1 MPRSGDLDESGAR
14 RPPTGLSDP
23 IPVVQPRFEPPP
35 TTFAGLRSPAAD
47 LGVRTRPLTIAS
59 DRSPWVSLPVLA
71 RYRLHHMDVRPPVA
85 HTSLGDLA
93 GVTVATHSPNA
104 HGSRP
109 DRFIEVFRG
118 IPYALAPV
126 GPLRFAPPVPI
137 SPWSGVRMTDR
148 FGPMAPQVP
157 GLLESMLDGG
167 GVAVDED
174 NCLTLN
180 VWTPACDH
188 GNRPVM
194 VWIHGGAFLTG
205 GGAVSW
211 YDGTRFATDGDVV
224 VVTINYR
231 LGVFGFLH
239 LDDAPDSGTAG
250 LADQIEAL
258 RWVQNNIAAFGGD
271 PDRVT
276 VFGESA
282 GAMSI
287 GAMLGAPSA
296 RGLFRRAVLQ
306 SGACANVNSSEQ
318 AELRTTQVCDALGLA
333 AATADQLRAI
343 PAADLLAAQQ
353 QVLSTG
359 GTALPFQPVWGG
371 SLLPVHPLAAIKDG
385 MGAQP
390 EAVLHGTTLDEMR
403 LFTAWDSSLTGI
415 DGDGVVS
422 RARARHGDS
431 AKDVVDLYRSI
442 HPSFEWGQVWSA
454 METDAVFRIPAHDL
468 VNALR
473 TTGVPSWQYVFAWPT
488 PLLGG
493 RMGACHAVEIPF
505 VFNNV
510 RQPGA
515 SQFLGAAQ
523 HLEELSAHMN
533 QAWIRFAH
541 GDAPHPQWP
550 AEDESHPVW
559 RFHNDVTA
567 GLVSDPFGRERSC
580 WHHS

>member
-1 MPRSGDLDESGAR
+1 
-14 RPPTGLSDP
+14 
-23 IPVVQPRFEPPP
+23 
-35 TTFAGLRSPAAD
+35 
-47 LGVRTRPLTIAS
+47 
-59 DRSPWVSLPVLA
+59 
-71 RYRLHHMDVRPPVA
+71 MDVRLPVA
-85 HTSLGDLA
+85 HTPLGNLA
-93 GVTVATHSPNA
+93 GVTMAPDGVDA
-104 HGSRP
+104 HLSRLNRP
-109 DRFIEVFRG
+109 VVLFRG
-118 IPYALAPV
+118 IPYALAPT
-126 GPLRFAPPVPI
+126 GPLRFAPPVPAA
-137 SPWSGVRMTDR
+137 PWSGMRMADQ

-167 GVAVDED
+167 SVAVDED

-188 GNRPVM
+188 GYRPVM

-211 YDGTRFATDGDVV
+211 YDGTSFASEGNVV

-239 LDDAPDSGTAG
+239 LQDAPDSGTVG
-250 LADQIEAL
+250 LADQMEAL

-271 PDRVT
+271 PHRVT

-306 SGACANVNSSEQ
+306 SGACANVTSSEQ
-318 AELRTTQVCDALGLA
+318 AEQRTAQLCEALGLA
-333 AATADQLRAI
+333 NATADQLRAV

-359 GTALPFQPVWGG
+359 GTALPFQPVLGG
-371 SLLPVHPLAAIKDG
+371 SLLPAHPLKAVQDG
-385 MGAQP
+385 TGARP

-422 RARARHGDS
+422 RARARHGNS
-431 AKDVVDLYRSI
+431 AQDVVDLYRSI
-442 HPSFEWGQVWSA
+442 HPSFDWGQVWSA

-468 VNALR
+468 ANVLLTA
-473 TTGVPSWQYVFAWPT
+473 GVPSWQYVFAWPT

-493 RMGACHAVEIPF
+493 GMGACHAVEIPF
-505 VFNNV
+505 VFDNV
-510 RQPGA
+510 HQTGA

-523 HLEELSAHMN
+523 HLEELSAQMN
-533 QAWIRFAH
+533 QAWIRFAY

-550 AEDESHPVW
+550 AEDESHQVW
-559 RFHNDVTA
+559 RFHNDDTA
-567 GLVSDPFGRERSC
+567 GLVSDPYRSERSC

>member
-1 MPRSGDLDESGAR
+1 
-14 RPPTGLSDP
+14 
-23 IPVVQPRFEPPP
+23 
-35 TTFAGLRSPAAD
+35 
-47 LGVRTRPLTIAS
+47 
-59 DRSPWVSLPVLA
+59 
-71 RYRLHHMDVRPPVA
+71 MDVRPPVA
-85 HTSLGDLA
+85 HTPLGDLS
-93 GVTVATHSPNA
+93 GVTQAPGGPDALGYRSN
-104 HGSRP
+104 RP
-109 DRFIEVFRG
+109 VEVFRG

-126 GPLRFAPPVPI
+126 GPLRFAPPAPAP
-137 SPWSGVRMTDR
+137 PWSGMRMADQ

-167 GVAVDED
+167 RVAVGED

-180 VWTPACDH
+180 VWTSACDQEKK
-188 GNRPVM
+188 PVM

-205 GGAVSW
+205 GGGVSW
-211 YDGTRFATDGDVV
+211 YDGTRFASDGDVV

-239 LDDAPDSGTAG
+239 LEDAPDSGTAG

-271 PDRVT
+271 PNRVT

-287 GAMLGAPSA
+287 GSMLGVPSA
-296 RGLFRRAVLQ
+296 RGLFRRAVMQ
-306 SGACANVNSSEQ
+306 SGACANVMSREQ
-318 AELRTTQVCDALGLA
+318 AKQRTAQLCDALGLA
-333 AATADQLRAI
+333 NATADQLRNI

-353 QVLSTG
+353 QVLRSG
-359 GTALPFQPVWGG
+359 GSALPFQPVLGG
-371 SLLPVHPLAAIKDG
+371 SLLPVHPLKAINDG
-385 MGAQP
+385 TGARP

-403 LFTAWDSSLTGI
+403 LFTAWDTSLAGI

-422 RARARHGDS
+422 RARARHGDT
-431 AKDVVDLYRSI
+431 AHDVVDLYRSI
-442 HPSFEWGQVWSA
+442 HPTFDWGQVWSS

-468 VNALR
+468 GDALM
-473 TTGVPSWQYVFAWPT
+473 TAGVPSWQYVFAWPT

-510 RQPGA
+510 HQPGA
-515 SQFLGAAQ
+515 TQFLGAAQ
-523 HLEELSAHMN
+523 HLEELSAQMN
-533 QAWIRFAH
+533 WAWIRFAH

-550 AEDESHPVW
+550 AEDETHPVW
-559 RFHNDVTA
+559 RFHNDDTA
-567 GLVSDPFGRERSC
+567 GLVLDPYVRERSC